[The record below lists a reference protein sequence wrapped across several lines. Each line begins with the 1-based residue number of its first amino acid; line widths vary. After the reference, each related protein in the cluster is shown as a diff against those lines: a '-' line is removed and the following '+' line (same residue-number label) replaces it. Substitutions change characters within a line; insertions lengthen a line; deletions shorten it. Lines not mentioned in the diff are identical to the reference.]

1 MLWGLGFFCFFF
13 GGGVKLKISCSVF
26 ICYAIKETALN
37 INIKRWPI
45 KDSWLV
51 KQNRIKKIHFE
62 LTLLCQPF
70 LSVLCWGVVSVS
82 WFLCTVLQYS
92 VVLLYC
98 TAVLCGPFV
107 LYCNVLWSYIYCTVV
122 FRSVLNC
129 TAVFCSPFVLYCR
142 GEPIDQLMVLIRRR
156 IFHILQLLLIG
167 SVAEHFT
174 FIWWIKYSYPI
185 CTIQKIWLLQFKS
198 AFAAIKLECYVP
210 CQLFF
215 SIIWSFHCWL
225 VLSSG
230 KFLLAWADIC
240 Q

>member
-1 MLWGLGFFCFFF
+1 M
-13 GGGVKLKISCSVF
+13 
-26 ICYAIKETALN
+26 
-37 INIKRWPI
+37 
-45 KDSWLV
+45 
-51 KQNRIKKIHFE
+51 KQNRIKKIHFK
-62 LTLLCQPF
+62 LTFLCQPF
-70 LSVLCWGVVSVS
+70 LRGGKCIMVPLY
-82 WFLCTVLQYS
+82 TVLQYS

-122 FRSVLNC
+122 FSSVLYC
-129 TAVFCSPFVLYCR
+129 TAVFCGPFVLYCR

-156 IFHILQLLLIG
+156 IIHILQLLLIG
-167 SVAEHFT
+167 PVAEHFT
-174 FIWWIKYSYPI
+174 FIRWIKYSYPI

-230 KFLLAWADIC
+230 KFLLA
-240 Q
+240 